1 MFVLVDIDLMSHPVS
16 CVADATE
23 KDLSDLI
30 AEMEMMKMIGKH
42 KNIINL
48 LGACTQDGN
57 TGAVCACVC
66 VLVYVCLCVCVQACE
81 RNSILFAQMSTM
93 ATVPRGENN
102 SRGPSAEPRGTPH
115 CLL

>member
-1 MFVLVDIDLMSHPVS
+1 VFVLVDIDLMSHPVS

-57 TGAVCACVC
+57 TGAMCVC
-66 VLVYVCLCVCVQACE
+66 VLVYVCLCVCA
-81 RNSILFAQMSTM
+81 
-93 ATVPRGENN
+93 
-102 SRGPSAEPRGTPH
+102 
-115 CLL
+115 